1 MRRDRAATRRT
12 AGAWDATADGGGAA
26 AAAVAVHRLAVL
38 LHAGLTPARAWH
50 HVAAH
55 DASASFH
62 PGHGADVIPDELER
76 RGGAWRE
83 VAVAWRVASTVGAP
97 LAPSLRA
104 IADALRDAE
113 QARADVAVALAE
125 PTTTARLIAWL
136 PALGIVLVV
145 AFGFDVVSTL
155 LHPVGL
161 ASAALGI
168 ALMVTARRWTAALV
182 RRAQPPPGIAGWE
195 HDLLSIALSGGVSI
209 DRALE
214 VVTAAGC
221 PSATQA
227 TAATISLSRSSGAPA
242 VELLRAEAED
252 RRLAARTEG
261 RLRAARLGGR
271 LLLPLGACTLP
282 AFLLLGVAPMLL
294 SVLTSSSVGF

>member
-1 MRRDRAATRRT
+1 MKGEQTLAAGV
-12 AGAWDATADGGGAA
+12 AGAADP
-26 AAAVAVHRLAVL
+26 AVSVHRLAVL
-38 LHAGLTPARAWH
+38 LQAGLTPSLAWH
-50 HVAAH
+50 HVAAADAGDLSRVGH
-55 DASASFH
+55 DAA
-62 PGHGADVIPDELER
+62 AIPDELDR

-83 VAVAWRVASTVGAP
+83 VAVAWRVATTVGAP

-104 IADALRDAE
+104 IADALRDAG

-136 PALGIVLVV
+136 PALGLVLVV
-145 AFGFDVVSTL
+145 AFGFDVTTTL
-155 LHPVGL
+155 AHPAGL
-161 ASAALGI
+161 ACAVVGI
-168 ALMVTARRWTAALV
+168 GLMVVARRWTAALV

-195 HDLLSIALSGGVSI
+195 HDLLSIALTGGVSI

-221 PSATQA
+221 PSASRA
-227 TAATISLSRSSGAPA
+227 TAGTIALSRSSGAPA

-252 RRLAARTEG
+252 RRLGARTEG

-271 LLLPLGACTLP
+271 LLLPLGVCTLP

-294 SVLTSSSVGF
+294 SVLASSSVGF